1 MINNYEIK
9 KINNEEILYIYF
21 DYNFEFA
28 LFNKSDKEF
37 DIKKQV
43 LDFIKKNKIAFKG
56 SIISIVVGGLLMSNI
71 KLNND
76 DFNYINN
83 LGFTNYNV
91 EEVSNDINSLDSNE
105 DINISDEELA
115 TEIIYS
121 NNVEDN
127 IPISNTLGNNIENDI
142 HDFNTLENNIENGI
156 PNSNTLENNIENDIP
171 ISNMEESIIEDVNTS
186 ETIED
191 NNIYVIVHRR
201 NGGVETLELNDYL
214 IGVVSAEM
222 PALFNE
228 QALMAQAI
236 VARTY
241 TLKAISRGQVLTDNE
256 STQSYKSNS
265 ELLNMWGSSY
275 DTYYN
280 KIATAVYN
288 TSSLYLEYNGDYI
301 EALYHSTSNG
311 KTESSVNVWG
321 NFYPYLVSVDSSYD
335 STNPSFIHESVMS
348 YEQVSNKLGLSV
360 NYDTTFDILEYTT
373 SNRINKIS
381 VDETIFDG
389 VTFRNKLGL
398 RSTDIEIIKNS
409 DSITFRT
416 KGYGHGVGMSQY
428 GANGM
433 AKAGYSYEDIL
444 LHYYPG
450 VRINS
455 L

>member
-9 KINNEEILYIYF
+9 KINNEERLYIYF

-142 HDFNTLENNIENGI
+142 HDFNTLENNIENDI

>member
-9 KINNEEILYIYF
+9 KINNEERLYIYF